1 MAKRYDVIVVGAG
14 PAGAMAAKTAGEN
27 GLSVALLEMKTKI
40 PGVRRTCTQM
50 LLPMNEDYLGERT
63 SFNGKNG
70 HVCFLRNG
78 LSFNYTGPYQN
89 IYAFEIYSLGGNNL
103 KFGEA
108 SVRRKMGDQGRI
120 SIATDKGLLI
130 KDLLKQATDNGVEVF
145 PGTTVTDVKKEG
157 DAVKVISDKKTFQG
171 TFVIAADGANSR
183 IVQRLGLNKDR
194 TYYSTMSVIESYMK
208 GLHLPAKGTVY
219 YICAEVNSAPTLCAL
234 IPRAYEGEYNVV
246 FITLN
251 PRVDLMKFAHF
262 IMKESKLAHWFK
274 GVDLKVQ
281 LSAVGNMYTTIL
293 DPFKDNVLLVGD
305 TIWCQES
312 ENLGALL
319 SGGKAAIAVKIAL
332 LEGKPNREGVAT
344 YLDWW
349 KQAFVD
355 RYPRDLIMKNYILGA
370 VMTNEDMDYLFS
382 LMNDV
387 MPASILPYTL
397 PAHLGE
403 AVGKVVSIIQKDR
416 PDILGKLGRMAQEPV
431 EQILAPHSDQSM
443 ANR

>member
-27 GLSVALLEMKTKI
+27 GLRTALLDMKTNLSV
-40 PGVRRTCTQM
+40 VRRCCSQT
-50 LLPMNEDYLGERT
+50 LLPMNEDYLGERM

-70 HVCFLRNG
+70 HFSFLRNG
-78 LSFNYTGPYQN
+78 LSFKYDGPYQN
-89 IYAFEIYSLGGNNL
+89 VYAFHIYSLGGSCL

-108 SVRRKMGDQGRI
+108 SVRKKMGDQGRI
-120 SIATDKGLLI
+120 CIGIDKGLLL
-130 KDLLKQATDNGVEVF
+130 KGLLKQATNNGVEIF
-145 PGTTVTDVKKEG
+145 PGTMVTDLKKEG
-157 DAVKVISDKKTFQG
+157 DAVKVICKNKTFEG

-183 IVQRLGLNKDR
+183 IAQRLGLNKDR

-219 YICAEVNSAPTLCAL
+219 YICAEVNGAPTLCAL

-251 PRVDLMKFAHF
+251 PKVDLMKFANF
-262 IMKESKLAHWFK
+262 IMKESKLASWFK
-274 GVDLKVQ
+274 GVQLKVQ

-382 LMNDV
+382 LLNEV

-403 AVGKVVSIIQKDR
+403 AVGKVVPIIQKDR

-431 EQILAPHSDQSM
+431 EQILAPHIDQSM